1 MYPTDLTGALG
12 DLAERLTIAGVRTDT
27 DPTRVPVPGAWVT
40 VDTMTPDRLGG
51 EWSVT
56 AGVYLLARDTGHTP
70 AVADLTAMLATLA
83 EVAPALGDARPESV
97 ALPGFSGPLPSFYVT
112 TPIGD

>member
-1 MYPTDLTGALG
+1 MYPTDLVAELDTLARAL
-12 DLAERLTIAGVRTDT
+12 DAAGVRADT

-40 VDTMTPDRLGG
+40 VETMTPDRLGG

-56 AGVYLLARDTGHTP
+56 AAVYLLARDTGHTP

-83 EVAPALGDARPESV
+83 EVAPGVGEARPESV